1 MKRGDTVRV
10 KKGDYESDIGVI
22 VEEAIDLELP
32 CESCSKIWRVE
43 FEDGTTQTISEDD
56 LEIIKASKFHCLYR

>member
-1 MKRGDTVRV
+1 MKRGDKARV
-10 KKGDYESDIGVI
+10 KGGDHEGNICAI

-43 FEDGTTQTISEDD
+43 FEDGTRHAISEDD
-56 LEIIKASKFHCLYR
+56 LELIKVP

>member
-10 KKGDYESDIGVI
+10 ISGDYEGNIGAI

-43 FEDGTTQTISEDD
+43 FEDGTRHAISEDD
-56 LEIIKASKFHCLYR
+56 LNLIRASKFHCLYR

>member
-1 MKRGDTVRV
+1 MKRGDKARV
-10 KKGDYESDIGVI
+10 TSGDYEGNSCVI

-56 LEIIKASKFHCLYR
+56 LEIIKVSKFHCLHR

>member
-10 KKGDYESDIGVI
+10 KRGNYESDIGVI

-43 FEDGTTQTISEDD
+43 FEDGTRHAISEDD
-56 LEIIKASKFHCLYR
+56 LELIKASLFHHLYR